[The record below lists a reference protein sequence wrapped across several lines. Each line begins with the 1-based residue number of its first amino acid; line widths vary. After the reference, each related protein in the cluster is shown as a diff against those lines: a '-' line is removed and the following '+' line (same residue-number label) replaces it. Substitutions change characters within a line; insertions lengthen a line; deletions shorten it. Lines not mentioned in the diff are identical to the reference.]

1 MKLPTFSETLKR
13 LEPQIT
19 GGDDP
24 LVGERTLRYWR
35 AGQLPPPLLL
45 LIQHPELIAA
55 LAADLEVGIAPS
67 APQTDS

>member
-19 GGDDP
+19 SGDDP

-45 LIQHPELIAA
+45 LVHYPELAA
-55 LAADLEVGIAPS
+55 AIVADLEVLAASSPS
-67 APQTDS
+67 KTDA